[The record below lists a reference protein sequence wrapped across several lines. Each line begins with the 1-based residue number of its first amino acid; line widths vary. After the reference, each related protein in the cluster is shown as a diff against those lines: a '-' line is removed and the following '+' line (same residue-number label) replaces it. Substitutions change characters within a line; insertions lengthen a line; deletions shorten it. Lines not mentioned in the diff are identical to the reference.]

1 MALVLAE
8 EEPAHDGVAE
18 QRERLIEGLRAYGGH
33 FTELSRLFADWLGLH
48 STDAVALLEVAAAEE
63 RGTPLSPA
71 RLSERILLSPS
82 ATTALL
88 NRLEQAGHIIR
99 SREHTDRR
107 VITLRSSA
115 YVQERADEF
124 FRPLGVRLDS
134 VMAGHPP
141 EAPGRLRDAA
151 RRTGHEHGRLH
162 HRAER
167 GAPGGMTEESVG
179 RLACGSRPAGG
190 TAEDGAP

>member
-1 MALVLAE
+1 MALALAVE
-8 EEPAHDGVAE
+8 ESAHSGVAA
-18 QRERLIEGLRAYGGH
+18 QRERLIEGLRAYGGQ

-48 STDAVALLEVAAAEE
+48 STDAAALLEVAAAEE

-124 FRPLGVRLDS
+124 FRPLGVRLDA

-141 EAPGRLRDAA
+141 ELLAGFETLLAELSTSMDAYI
-151 RRTGHEHGRLH
+151 
-162 HRAER
+162 AER
-167 GAPGGMTEESVG
+167 SEGG
-179 RLACGSRPAGG
+179 R
-190 TAEDGAP
+190 EDGPGDPSAG